1 MAKKYNIPQDVLDRY
16 VSGQATLEEIALV
29 SMAVKEDPELGEL
42 VEVLENLHKSGF
54 LDGNAGE
61 IPMASMAAMSEGNLC
76 DVMCEQYILKDYL
89 GKDAAEN
96 LVSEAMDN
104 CWLKESGTP
113 LHNMGRLLEKNG
125 MSVSRKYDC
134 SIDEMAN
141 LLNSRCKLIAVVDYG
156 QLWSK
161 EADGIFHAV
170 VCINIID
177 GIIRI
182 YDPAVEGYGN
192 YTVEDFAKAWNYS
205 KNYLVVASA
214 ASLEYVPHPID
225 VTGVELDEELME
237 LTESIAEN
245 AHEVW
250 ASKRRNEGWSYG
262 PKRDDVLKEHPD
274 MVPYSELPESEKYY
288 DRDMAMNTIR
298 LVRKLGFNI
307 SRKYTRYCPH
317 CGEFVSD
324 SMKFCPEC
332 GGRIGDNQSENR

>member
-1 MAKKYNIPQDVLDRY
+1 MAKKYNISQDVLDRY
-16 VSGQATLEEIALV
+16 VSGQATLAEMAMV
-29 SMAVKEDPELGEL
+29 SMAVREDPELREL
-42 VEVLENLHKSGF
+42 VEVLENLHRSGF
-54 LDGNAGE
+54 LDGNGGD

-76 DVMCEQYILKDYL
+76 DVMCEQYILRDYL
-89 GKDAAEN
+89 GEEASGN
-96 LVSEAMDN
+96 LVGEALDN

-134 SIDEMAN
+134 TVSEMEN
-141 LLNSRCKLIAVVDYG
+141 LLKDRCRLIAVVDYG
-156 QLWSK
+156 QLWSR
-161 EADGIFHAV
+161 ESDGIFHAV

-177 GIIRI
+177 GIIRL
-182 YDPAVEGYGN
+182 YDPAVDGYGN
-192 YTVEDFAKAWNYS
+192 YAVEDFAKAWNYS
-205 KNYLVVASA
+205 KNYLVIASA
-214 ASLEYVPHPID
+214 GGLEYVPHPID
-225 VTGVELDEELME
+225 VTDVELDEQLME
-237 LTESIAEN
+237 LTEAIAEN

-250 ASKRRNEGWSYG
+250 ASKRRNEGWTCG
-262 PKRDDVLKEHPD
+262 PKRDDALKEHPD
-274 MVPYSELPESEKYY
+274 MVPYSELSEEEKYY

-332 GGRIGDNQSENR
+332 GGRIEEKRSETH